1 MKRTSFKSWVS
12 TKELE
17 KGGMDIG
24 TQVKEALS
32 MFLYQTKYKHKN
44 LQV

>member
-1 MKRTSFKSWVS
+1 MKNFFFKSWVS

-17 KGGMDIG
+17 KGGMGIG
-24 TQVKEALS
+24 THVKETMS
-32 MFLYQTKYKHKN
+32 MFLYQTKYKHKK